1 MRTLERFPS
10 FGSRLAELN
19 QFLPGLAADYQA
31 GRITAWASLDA
42 RVKTFFT
49 MERMDSMEAI
59 VPGWHKMASYSSGV
73 TLTHV
78 MCVFLGLLLLPE
90 FASLAPEQQELLKW
104 MVLFHDLEKEV
115 EDGERDARHGF
126 RSAVAAARQLPHL
139 GFAVTTEYDASITS
153 WSRFAYSAMKIS
165 ASCGDIIQDNEKL
178 PGILAGVERMFGAG
192 TAAELIVKGTLLHMS
207 ITILG
212 AWPQAA
218 PLTEVEVRDYIGSD
232 LVSLLRVL
240 MLADND
246 GWVLFD
252 AVREQQRIETLAAFE
267 RIGQIIAG

>member
-19 QFLPGLAADYQA
+19 RFLPGLAADYQA